1 MGDGWVTYGNA
12 QGLSE
17 ADVWQPYL
25 TTRILVNSGLHGCL
39 ETNWSP
45 SLAALNES
53 DIQRKGLGRLHHAA
67 LGSATKG

>member
-1 MGDGWVTYGNA
+1 MATVLDHPGPGE
-12 QGLSE
+12 LR
-17 ADVWQPYL
+17 P
-25 TTRILVNSGLHGCL
+25 TRLCL